1 MRQRFH
7 YVEDRDEDFFAL
19 FPHRYDYIF
28 ADHSPYGHPPQWHT
42 ERRHPLSDRL
52 LQQGQY
58 LYGVRFG
65 STTAYALIDIDAKS
79 PYHPNCD
86 PLAIRRLLD
95 GLETIGLCESI
106 ICTSSYSKGL
116 HLYFPLPV
124 GVPSWKLASLMS
136 AVLHHAG
143 YPLQPGQI
151 ELFPNPKAYL
161 PEQASLFNAHRLPLQ
176 AGSYILNQD
185 LQPILGGRSRFVAL
199 WRYAQQQNTLTPKKL
214 DRYIRRYVQQT
225 YRISTKAAKFLNDLN
240 AEIELGWTGY
250 GQTNRLLG
258 RIAMRTYI
266 FHHVLS
272 GGAPLQGES
281 LVQEIVAI
289 ARQLPGYTDWC
300 RHQHEIDKRAAD
312 WARCVESSAYFR
324 YGGRKEQLLGKSLQ
338 PPDLSTN
345 SSVSPVTQLPTR
357 TAWNQKQLDST
368 RDRLSRAVNDLQRL
382 NQWPEQTTARFRLL
396 LQQGIG
402 GGSLY
407 RHKDLWHP
415 RYLSAQETLPQTL
428 AQSSSSPELLYS
440 SENLDKSDQVIA
452 LPVSQSQGFLFQTFI
467 VQEKESLFQT
477 TLPPLLETNLHQKAE
492 LGQID
497 ILQQDEPLDSKLD
510 SKSAQY
516 IISSDL
522 TKQDYPA
529 EPVIR
534 IGNCRNISTG
544 ISPENTY
551 GNTCGNIWIDNW
563 AYTYTNVAFNGLNAM
578 NATNSTSLFP
588 SLGSNPLMGGQLGD
602 RTSAYFP
609 QEGGNS
615 LDPWFA
621 QQTREPQPFLQG
633 LAPSDV
639 QGKMDGAGYIRQV
652 LQQVKQQATIAKQQ
666 WRRLVQSDRH
676 QHYHRYDQ
684 AQRRQMETFLAS
696 NDPILVQE
704 AQQWLAWLAIAG
716 TPPPG

>member
-28 ADHSPYGHPPQWHT
+28 ADHPPYGHPPQWHT

-52 LQQGQY
+52 LLQGQY

-65 STTAYALIDIDAKS
+65 STTAYALIDIDTES

-124 GVPSWKLASLMS
+124 EVPSWKLASLIS

-161 PEQASLFNAHRLPLQ
+161 PEQTSLFNAHRLPLQ

-272 GGAPLQGES
+272 GGVPLQGES

-338 PPDLSTN
+338 PPDLSTS
-345 SSVSPVTQLPTR
+345 SSVSRVAQLPTR
-357 TAWNQKQLDST
+357 TTWNQKQLDST
-368 RDRLSRAVNDLQRL
+368 RDRLSQAVNDLQRL
-382 NQWPEQTTARFRLL
+382 NQWPKQTTARFRLL
-396 LQQGIG
+396 VQQGIG

-415 RYLSAQETLPQTL
+415 RYLSAQETLSQTL
-428 AQSSSSPELLYS
+428 VPTSNSLELLHS
-440 SENLDKSDQVIA
+440 SETLNKSAQAIA
-452 LPVSQSQGFLFQTFI
+452 LPISQSQGFLPQAFVAQD
-467 VQEKESLFQT
+467 QESLFQT
-477 TLPPLLETNLHQKAE
+477 VLSPLLEIKTLQKSE
-492 LGQID
+492 TGRKNMP
-497 ILQQDEPLDSKLD
+497 QQDEQFDSKPEQQAIPSNL
-510 SKSAQY
+510 K
-516 IISSDL
+516 
-522 TKQDYPA
+522 KDYPA
-529 EPVIR
+529 ENVIR
-534 IGNCRNISTG
+534 IGSCINISTG
-544 ISPENTY
+544 ISLENTH
-551 GNTCGNIWIDNW
+551 GSTCGNIWIDDW
-563 AYTYTNVAFNGLNAM
+563 AHTHTNVASNGLNAM

-602 RTSAYFP
+602 RASVYFP

-615 LDPWFA
+615 LDLWLA
-621 QQTREPQPFLQG
+621 QQTREPQPFSHG
-633 LAPSDV
+633 LVPSDV

-666 WRRLVQSDRH
+666 WLRLVQSDRH

-704 AQQWLAWLAIAG
+704 AQQWLEWLAIAG